1 MKKKILM
8 VLFCLLLLTGC
19 GTTKVI
25 NEHGDEVYAYG
36 RFIEIN
42 GTRENDSTF
51 TRRLVYDKDTK
62 IIYIRIEGA
71 HNLDYCPYYCIDEN
85 GKAVVAIY
93 NAEED

>member
-19 GTTKVI
+19 GATKVI

-36 RFIEIN
+36 RFIEIKD
-42 GTRENDSTF
+42 TEERDSTF
-51 TRRLVYDKDTK
+51 IQNLVYDKDTK
-62 IIYIRIEGA
+62 VIYIRTEGA
-71 HNLDYCPYYCIDEN
+71 YSLDYCPYYCIDEN

>member
-1 MKKKILM
+1 MKKKILI

-36 RFIEIN
+36 RFIEIK
-42 GTRENDSTF
+42 GTEEKDGTF
-51 TRRLVYDKDTK
+51 MRKLVYDKDTK
-62 IIYIRIEGA
+62 IIWMRTENGYS
-71 HNLDYCPYYCIDEN
+71 LSYCPYYCIDEN
-85 GKAVVAIY
+85 GKAVIAIY